1 MATGRSK
8 PTAHQG
14 VSHMQYNSHFEA
26 PSTSQDSGA
35 SLLELK
41 QAYQAGL
48 LVTTVTP
55 DMINEQLITAVFE
68 DVTPINDLIH

>member
-1 MATGRSK
+1 
-8 PTAHQG
+8 
-14 VSHMQYNSHFEA
+14 MQYNSHFEA
-26 PSTSQDSGA
+26 PQPTQESGA

-68 DVTPINDLIH
+68 DVEPINTMIH